1 MKKFSNKED
10 NSFFSIEE
18 MENKN
23 HSEHITA
30 PHVLTPAEVLNT
42 EAEETP
48 VKPNSSSGALDA
60 LKKRLA
66 EAANSYTTEEVK
78 EETNPEPEPEVKE
91 EPKQSL
97 LDKCLP
103 YILDENG
110 KDATLDSEPLYKLQ
124 SVAEIL
130 KNDSEKAIERL
141 SEKYGIEFDNLG
153 YSAPAEVK
161 EPIEEKKEIPE
172 ENQVTKVQS
181 NVPFIISDIDMPS
194 YPQIQKKTED
204 ISNTATITFTPIN
217 DDGDSDSHISV
228 STNTRAIDLTGEFT
242 GIPKASSNE
251 IEEQVH
257 LEKNEFEDYSPK
269 EEFKNL
275 SEGGKFLRKFS
286 INKRRAFLSMS
297 FSIIFTLLLLFAKL
311 PFMQGILLAH
321 TVTGMIICSVLA
333 GLVIIS
339 NIDMLKS
346 LGKIFKKDGNA
357 DISASLAAVF
367 TAAYAVLGIINEI
380 IFLDMLILLSVVLCF
395 RAIGSFFKTSHI
407 LASFKGINQPNIK
420 NGIKLIN
427 DPSIT
432 FSMSKN
438 SIEGD
443 VLIAAGQKAEHIGD
457 FVKYTS
463 FGTFLGGKLPVI
475 TALSLMLSVISAFAC
490 ATYFEGLVY
499 GFYAAAAIQCF
510 AAIPTLFLIDSLP
523 LYRAS
528 KRLKKVG
535 AVIFGKTAANELEMA
550 NAAVLNSADIFPAGT
565 VTLHQMKVLS
575 ENNLE
580 DTLVRA
586 ASLTASLGSTL
597 APIFK
602 EITGNSHITAL
613 PDSDTVKYEDRMGIS
628 GWVDNRLLF
637 IGNRTLMEAHGIDVP
652 SVEVDRKILRQGYFP
667 IYVATREKACA
678 LLVVQYNVNPDVAKQ
693 LRRLTFSGVTLLINS
708 CDPNLTEEMICD
720 YLGLYE
726 DTVKVMSAAGCHMY
740 KSTCAK
746 AKAISSPAAY
756 RNNPLALPTLLNCA
770 ARIKTSNTLLSVAFV
785 ICAALGAILF
795 AYTSFSG
802 SDSLITDTTL
812 LIYTL
817 ISTAVSYIA
826 YFIKRP

>member
-1 MKKFSNKED
+1 MKIFSKKD
-10 NSFFSIEE
+10 DDSFFTIEE
-18 MENKN
+18 IENEN
-23 HSEHITA
+23 NSEHITA
-30 PHVLTPAEVLNT
+30 PHVLTPEEVLKT
-42 EAEETP
+42 ENEEAN

-66 EAANSYTTEEVK
+66 ETANSYNTEEVN
-78 EETNPEPEPEVKE
+78 EEPQEEVKTK
-91 EPKQSL
+91 EPKKSL

-110 KDATLDSEPLYKLQ
+110 KDATLNAEPLYKLQ

-130 KNDSEKAIERL
+130 KNDSEKRLESL
-141 SEKYGIEFDNLG
+141 SEKYMLEFDDLG
-153 YSAPAEVK
+153 YSSPDVTK
-161 EPIEEKKEIPE
+161 EPEPEPEEKEIPA
-172 ENQVTKVQS
+172 ENQVTMVQS
-181 NVPFIISDIDMPS
+181 NVPFVISDIDVPS
-194 YPQIQKKTED
+194 YPETERSED
-204 ISNTATITFTPIN
+204 ISNTATITFTPVIN
-217 DDGDSDSHISV
+217 SDDNNSHISV

-242 GIPKASSNE
+242 GIPNISSTE
-251 IEEQVH
+251 VEEQVH
-257 LEKNEFEDYSPK
+257 LEKNEFEEYSPK
-269 EEFKNL
+269 EEFKNIL
-275 SEGGKFLRKFS
+275 EGGKFLRKFS
-286 INKRRAFLSMS
+286 IKKRRAFLSMS

-311 PFMQGILLAH
+311 PFMSGILLAH
-321 TVTGMIICSVLA
+321 TVTGMIFCSFIA

-339 NIDMLKS
+339 NIDMFKGLA
-346 LGKIFKKDGNA
+346 KIFKRDGTA
-357 DISASLAAVF
+357 DVSASLATVF
-367 TAAYAVLGIINEI
+367 TTAYAVFAIINEI
-380 IFLDMLILLSVVLCF
+380 IFLDTLILLSFVLCF
-395 RAIGSFFKTSHI
+395 RAIGLFLKTSHI
-407 LASFKGINQPNIK
+407 LTSFKGINQNTLK
-420 NGIKLIN
+420 SGIKLIN

-443 VLIAAGQKAEHIGD
+443 VLIAAPQKAEHIED
-457 FVKYTS
+457 FIKYSS
-463 FGTFLGGKLPVI
+463 FGIFLGGKLPVI
-475 TALSLMLSVISAFAC
+475 TILSLILSVISAFAC
-490 ATYFEGLVY
+490 AAYFEGMVY
-499 GFYAAAAIQCF
+499 GFYAAAATQCF
-510 AAIPTLFLIDSLP
+510 AALPTLFLIDSLP

-528 KRLKKVG
+528 KKLKRVG
-535 AVIFGKTAANELEMA
+535 AVIFGKAAAEQLEMA
-550 NAAVLNSADIFPAGT
+550 NAAVLNSADIFPSGT

-580 DTLVRA
+580 DTLIRA
-586 ASLTASLGSTL
+586 ASLTDSLNSTL

-602 EITGNSHITAL
+602 EIAGSGNITAL

-678 LLVVQYNVNPDVAKQ
+678 LLVVQYRVNPDIARE

-726 DTVKVMSAAGCHMY
+726 DSVKVMSAAGCHMY
-740 KSTCAK
+740 KSTCSNTK
-746 AKAISSPAAY
+746 ALSSPAAY
-756 RNNPLALPTLLNCA
+756 KNNPLALPSLLNCS
-770 ARIKTSNTLLSVAFV
+770 ARIKTSNILLSAAFV

-802 SDSLITDTTL
+802 SGSLISDTTVL
-812 LIYTL
+812 LYTL